1 MTGSLLRHVVVMSG
15 SGAIGL
21 LAMFAVDLINM
32 IYIAHLPDRREMAA
46 IGFAATLGFFQQ
58 ALSIG
63 LTVGVVA
70 SVSRALGARRRGR
83 ARRIAASGTV
93 AMVAASIAV
102 AALTIA
108 LRRPAL
114 HLLGAQGV
122 VADHAARFL
131 LETACGLPGMYLG
144 MLGSGLL
151 RCAGDARRSMTN
163 ALAGATASA
172 LLDPLLIYGLGPW
185 SGWGLDGAAASTVLS
200 RSLVAWLGMGG
211 ALRVHRLVGRP
222 RAGRL
227 RGDLR
232 QIGVVAGPAIATNL
246 ATPFGTAV
254 TTHVMARFGV
264 AAVAG
269 QVTIDRISIFAFGF
283 VYALTGA
290 VGPII
295 GQNLGAGRPERV
307 RGTLRASFAV
317 TITWVLGAWAL
328 LAAGCPLVLRAFSA
342 SGETAVLIA
351 LFCHWLAG
359 SFIFTGSLFVAN
371 AAFNNLGRPMLA
383 TAFNWG
389 RATLGTVP
397 FVLLGARWGGA
408 PAVLVGQGVG
418 ATLFGIAAGAVALNL
433 AGRLHDGRTQ
443 GGDPQHAG
451 VRV

>member
-1 MTGSLLRHVVVMSG
+1 MLRHVVVMSG

-21 LAMFAVDLINM
+21 LAVFAVDLINM

-46 IGFAATLGFFQQ
+46 IGFAATFAFFQQ

-70 SVSRALGARRRGR
+70 ASSQALGARRRGR

-93 AMVAASIAV
+93 TILAASVAV
-102 AALTIA
+102 GLATIA

-114 HLLGAQGV
+114 HLLGAEGV

-151 RCAGDARRSMTN
+151 RCAGDARRSMGN
-163 ALAGATASA
+163 ALAGAAASA
-172 LLDPLLIYGLGPW
+172 LLDPLLIFGLGTW

-200 RSLVAWLGMGG
+200 RSLVAWLGMGS
-211 ALRVHRLVGRP
+211 AIRIHRMVGRP
-222 RAGRL
+222 RRDRL
-227 RGDLR
+227 RADLR
-232 QIGVVAGPAIATNL
+232 RIGAVAGPAIATNL

-254 TTHVMARFGV
+254 TTHVIARFGV
-264 AAVAG
+264 PAVAG

-295 GQNLGAGRPERV
+295 GQNLGAGRLERV
-307 RGTLRASFAV
+307 RATLQASFAV
-317 TITWVLGAWAL
+317 TIAWVLVAWGL
-328 LAAGCPLVLRAFSA
+328 LAAGCPLVLWAFSA
-342 SGETAVLIA
+342 AGETAALIA

-397 FVLLGARWGGA
+397 FVLAGAHWGGA
-408 PAVLVGQGVG
+408 RAVLVGQAIG
-418 ATLFGIAAGAVALNL
+418 ATLFGIAAACSAFNVVD
-433 AGRLHDGRTQ
+433 RLRNHQ
-443 GGDPQHAG
+443 AAG
-451 VRV
+451 VPTRDCGAGP